1 MDQTKKKTDTVNPI
15 TIYHDGSTQQIRLNF
30 LTEKLSQNVK
40 IINLYFIKKRPQKLK
55 IIAKQT
61 MTALSLITTPSPL
74 MQMQW
79 YSYRNIPITIC

>member
-40 IINLYFIKKRPQKLK
+40 IINLYFIKKDHKSWK
-55 IIAKQT
+55 
-61 MTALSLITTPSPL
+61 
-74 MQMQW
+74 
-79 YSYRNIPITIC
+79 